1 MHSLQTFSTFSKE
14 NILLFSFFI
23 FYFLFFHEFFSDHTW
38 FMKNIKAMFI
48 SEKYKR
54 KCEEKK
60 IKKNNGK
67 KINIALVFFMNQI

>member
-1 MHSLQTFSTFSKE
+1 
-14 NILLFSFFI
+14 
-23 FYFLFFHEFFSDHTW
+23 
-38 FMKNIKAMFI
+38 MFI